1 MASPRGAQPRR
12 FTAQL
17 EGFCAAAVAIAD
29 QHSADA
35 VLFLAERPV
44 DWGRLQQAVGS
55 RQLLVAADSEDQL
68 AGAHDEEGDVSLETI
83 LLGMNDAPV
92 YERLTQALLEAV
104 AEEHL
109 EAGSTVVTLH
119 SSFDPGVIDS
129 ISLIRLDE
137 HLGRLTVRDLRQID
151 SKVPTETLKLVID
164 LAVDIGREG
173 REGKPVGTLL
183 VVGDHR
189 RTLEYCKPMGF
200 DPVKGYT
207 AAERSLADSKVRE
220 GVKEIAQM
228 DGAFIISSTGTVMA
242 SAQHISAPP
251 STEISLSKG
260 LGARHWAA
268 AQISHAT
275 DAIGIAI
282 SSSSGTVRVFQ
293 RGEVVLRI
301 EPMRRA
307 MTWRE
312 FEAEHDGDKE
322 KPKEKPPK
330 PPRAAKKAKEKTS
343 RPKTSKP
350 DAAQADSS
358 NSDAKPSSDGS
369 A

>member
-1 MASPRGAQPRR
+1 MATSRSSKPRR

-17 EGFCAAAVAIAD
+17 EGFCAAATAIAD

-35 VLFLAERPV
+35 ILFLAERPI
-44 DWGRLQQAVGS
+44 DWKKLQTAFGS
-55 RQLLVAADSEDQL
+55 RTLLVAADSEDQL
-68 AGAHDEEGDVSLETI
+68 AGAHDDENGPGLETI
-83 LLGMNDAPV
+83 VLGMNSAPV

-104 AEEHL
+104 GDEL
-109 EAGSTVVTLH
+109 VEASSTVVTMH

-129 ISLIRLDE
+129 LSLIRLDE

-151 SKVPTETLKLVID
+151 SKIPTPTLKLVID
-164 LAVDIGREG
+164 LAVEIGREG

-189 RTLEYCKPMGF
+189 HTLELSKPMGF

-207 AAERSLADSKVRE
+207 AAERSLTDGKVRE

-228 DGAFIISSTGTVMA
+228 DGAFIVSDKGTVMA
-242 SAQHISAPP
+242 SAQHLSAPAAAAKG
-251 STEISLSKG
+251 ISLSKG

-268 AQISHAT
+268 AQISRAT
-275 DAIGIAI
+275 DAIAVAI

-293 RGEVVLRI
+293 DGEVVLRI
-301 EPMRRA
+301 EPMQSA

-312 FEAEHDGDKE
+312 FEAEHDGEPE
-322 KPKEKPPK
+322 KPTKAKSSK
-330 PPRAAKKAKEKTS
+330 KGTTKKDGSKKADSAKKLDDAAK
-343 RPKTSKP
+343 
-350 DAAQADSS
+350 DI
-358 NSDAKPSSDGS
+358 
-369 A
+369 

>member
-1 MASPRGAQPRR
+1 MAVARANQPRR
-12 FTAQL
+12 FTPQL
-17 EGFCAAAVAIAD
+17 QGFCAAAVALAD
-29 QHSADA
+29 EHSADA
-35 VLFLAERPV
+35 ILFLAERPI
-44 DWGRLQQAVGS
+44 DWAKLQHAVGA
-55 RQLLVAADSEDQL
+55 RQLVVAADSEDQL
-68 AGAHDEEGDVSLETI
+68 AGAADEDSGVTLETI

-92 YERLTQALLEAV
+92 YERLTQALLGAV
-104 AEEHL
+104 SDEVL
-109 EAGSTVVTLH
+109 EAGSTVVTLY

-151 SKVPTETLKLVID
+151 TKVPTETLKTVID

-173 REGKPVGTLL
+173 REGKPIGTLL

-189 RTLEYCKPMGF
+189 KTLDMSKPMGF

-207 AAERSLADSKVRE
+207 TAERSLSDAKVRE

-228 DGAFIISSTGTVMA
+228 DGAFVVSANGTVIA
-242 SAQHISAPP
+242 ACQHLSAPA
-251 STEISLSKG
+251 STDITLSKG

-275 DAIGIAI
+275 DAIAVAI

-293 RGEVVLRI
+293 GGEVVLRI
-301 EPMRRA
+301 EPLRRA

-312 FEAEHDGDKE
+312 FEAEHDGEKE
-322 KPKEKPPK
+322 KAEKP
-330 PPRAAKKAKEKTS
+330 E
-343 RPKTSKP
+343 KTSKP
-350 DAAQADSS
+350 KPKSK
-358 NSDAKPSSDGS
+358 AKTSGD
-369 A
+369 